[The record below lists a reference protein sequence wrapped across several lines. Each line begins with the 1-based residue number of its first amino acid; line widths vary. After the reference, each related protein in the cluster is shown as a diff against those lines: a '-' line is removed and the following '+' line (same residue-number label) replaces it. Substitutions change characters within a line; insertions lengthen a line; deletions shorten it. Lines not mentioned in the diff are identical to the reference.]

1 MRFNKVCLESIAVA
15 LPGEAW
21 TSSSIEERLRP
32 LYERLRLPFGRLELM
47 TGIRE
52 RRMWPDGT
60 LPSDASAAAGRAVL
74 GVSAVPRDQIGLF
87 IHAAVSRDMLEP
99 ASASFAHRK
108 IGLPATAQVFDV
120 SNACLGFLNSIVVAA
135 SMIESG
141 QIRCALVAAGENGRP
156 LVEETVRTLLEG
168 SFDRN
173 SIKPFFA
180 NLTIGCGAVAA
191 VICHQDMVKGRPHR
205 ILGGV
210 CRSATEHSELCQ
222 GNTAEAGGL
231 AMQTDSERMLEAGV
245 ALAKETWD
253 DFSTTTGW
261 TRDTITRAICHQ
273 VGSAHRRLLF
283 QTLGIDI
290 TKDFSTF
297 ETLGNMGSVS
307 LPATLSSAVESGTI
321 SQGDRVALMGI
332 GSGLNCLM
340 LALEW

>member
-1 MRFNKVCLESIAVA
+1 MRFENVCLESLAVA
-15 LPGEAW
+15 HPSEVW
-21 TSSSIEERLRP
+21 TSASIEEQLRP

-74 GVSAVPRDQIGLF
+74 GISALKREEIGLF

-108 IGLPATAQVFDV
+108 IGLPASAQVFDV

-135 SMIESG
+135 GLIESG
-141 QIRCALVAAGENGRP
+141 QIRSALIAAGENGRP
-156 LVEETVRTLLEG
+156 LVEETVRTLLAG

-173 SIKPFFA
+173 AIKPFFA

-191 VICHQDMVKGRPHR
+191 VLCHRDLAKGSGHR

-210 CRSATEHSELCQ
+210 CRAATEHSELCQ
-222 GNTAEAGGL
+222 GNTAAAGGL

-245 ALAKETWD
+245 ALARETWNL
-253 DFSTTTGW
+253 FTNATGW
-261 TRDTITRAICHQ
+261 NARSIDRAICHQ
-273 VGSAHRRLLF
+273 VGSAHRRKLF
-283 QTLGIDI
+283 ETLRLDLA
-290 TKDFSTF
+290 KDFSTF

-307 LPATLSSAVESGTI
+307 LPATLSAAVDAGVVKD
-321 SQGDRVALMGI
+321 GDKVALMGI